1 MGWAALATAASSPGR
16 ENVGRRGEEDQEMGK
31 DKDDDKN
38 RDNEDKNRHSGGPGG
53 GHRQE
58 DNTHDAQRDRPIP
71 DRADPNKH
79 DR

>member
-1 MGWAALATAASSPGR
+1 
-16 ENVGRRGEEDQEMGK
+16 MGK
-31 DKDDDKN
+31 NKDDDKN
-38 RDNEDKNRHSGGPGG
+38 RDNEDENRHSGGKGG

-58 DNTHDAQRDRPIP
+58 DNTHDAQRDRPVP

>member
-1 MGWAALATAASSPGR
+1 MNGDSH
-16 ENVGRRGEEDQEMGK
+16 MGK
-31 DKDDDKN
+31 DKDHDK
-38 RDNEDKNRHSGGPGG
+38 SGGKDGGKGG